1 MIYFPFDKVPEHKE
15 LELFKIL
22 RNNVAVGNLIPNL
35 GGFVN

>member
-1 MIYFPFDKVPEHKE
+1 MIYFPFDNVPDQKE

-22 RNNVAVGNLIPNL
+22 RNNSAVGNLIPNL